1 MRFDIVSL
9 FPEICEASLG
19 ESIIGRA
26 NRAGLV
32 EIHSVDLRSYAHDK
46 RGTVDDTPYGGGA
59 GMVLRPEPLFECVE
73 DLRTPEAHVVLMTP
87 QGSRFTQK
95 DAVRL
100 SKESHVIIVCG
111 HYEGVDERARQ
122 ALFDGFPLHRGGGS
136 RGFGCPAFAGRS
148 GLRRVVG

>member
-1 MRFDIVSL
+1 MMRFDIVSL

-73 DLRTPEAHVVLMTP
+73 DLRTPEAHVV
-87 QGSRFTQK
+87 
-95 DAVRL
+95 
-100 SKESHVIIVCG
+100 
-111 HYEGVDERARQ
+111 
-122 ALFDGFPLHRGGGS
+122 
-136 RGFGCPAFAGRS
+136 
-148 GLRRVVG
+148 